1 MVEKKTFTSPRFAM
15 IGNGSWATALTKL
28 LQNHEDLLYWFVR
41 DENMIPY
48 IQRHRH
54 NPQFLRAAT
63 LDPAR
68 LEMSSDINAV
78 VAPADVVVIC
88 IPSTF
93 LLGELKKLTVP
104 LKNKLIVSAVKG
116 IIPEGNLTVAEYF
129 NRRHDIPFDSIGV
142 LSGPSHAEEI
152 AIERLTYL
160 TFACKRRENAERL
173 ATHFACSYVKTR
185 VSTDIYGMEYAA
197 ILKNIYAI
205 ATGICHSL
213 GYGDNF
219 LAVLV
224 TNAQRE
230 MKRFLNDTHHSSS
243 RDTTHSPYLGDLLVT
258 CYSQFS
264 RNRTFGAMIGKGYSV
279 TSAQAEM
286 NMIAEGYYASKCI
299 FEINAEPKIKMP
311 IANAVYRIL
320 YENASP
326 AKEMQALTDEM
337 I

>member
-1 MVEKKTFTSPRFAM
+1 M

-28 LQNHEDLLYWFVR
+28 LLNHEDLLYWFVR
-41 DENMIPY
+41 DDSMIAH
-48 IQRHRH
+48 IQRYRH
-54 NPQFLRAAT
+54 NPQFLRSAA

-68 LEMSSDINAV
+68 LEMSPDINKV
-78 VAPADVVVIC
+78 IAPADVVVIC
-88 IPSTF
+88 IPSAF
-93 LLGELKKLTVP
+93 LGGELQKLNVP
-104 LKNKLIVSAVKG
+104 LQDKFIVSAVKG

-129 NRRHDIPFDSIGV
+129 NQRHNVPFDNIGV

-160 TFACKRRENAERL
+160 TFACKKKENAERL
-173 ATHFACSYVKTR
+173 AAHFSCSYVKTR
-185 VSTDIYGMEYAA
+185 TSNDIYGMEYAA
-197 ILKNIYAI
+197 ILKNIYAV
-205 ATGICHSL
+205 ATGVAHAL

-224 TNAQRE
+224 TNAFRE
-230 MKRFLNDTHHSSS
+230 MKSFLNNSYHSHS
-243 RDTTHSPYLGDLLVT
+243 RDTTYSPYLGDLLVT

-279 TSAQAEM
+279 ISAQAEM

-299 FEINAEPKIKMP
+299 YEINKKYDIRMP
-311 IANAVYRIL
+311 VADAVYRIL
-320 YENASP
+320 YESAPP
-326 AKEMQALTDEM
+326 AAEIQRLTDCL

>member
-1 MVEKKTFTSPRFAM
+1 MLKHKKSPRFAM

-28 LQNHEDLLYWFVR
+28 LLNHEDLLYWFVR
-41 DENMIPY
+41 DESMIAY
-48 IQRHRH
+48 IQRYRH
-54 NPQFLRAAT
+54 NPQFIRSAV

-68 LEMSSDINAV
+68 LEMSADINKV

-88 IPSTF
+88 IPSAF
-93 LLGELKKLTVP
+93 VAGELDKLTVS
-104 LKNKLIVSAVKG
+104 LEDKFIVSAVKG

-129 NRRHDIPFDSIGV
+129 NQRYHVPFDNIGV
-142 LSGPSHAEEI
+142 LSGPSHAEEV
-152 AIERLTYL
+152 AVERLTYL
-160 TFACKRRENAERL
+160 TFACKKKENAGTL
-173 ATHFACSYVKTR
+173 ASHFACNYVKTR
-185 VSTDIYGMEYAA
+185 LSNDIYGMEYAA
-197 ILKNIYAI
+197 ILKNIYAV
-205 ATGICHSL
+205 ATGIAHAL

-219 LAVLV
+219 LSVLV
-224 TNAQRE
+224 TNAFRE
-230 MKRFLNDTHHSSS
+230 MKAFLNNSYHSNS

-299 FEINAEPKIKMP
+299 YEINKKYAIKMP
-311 IANAVYRIL
+311 IADAVYHIL

-326 AKEMQALTDEM
+326 ASEIQQLTDELL
-337 I
+337 